1 MKKKGLA
8 YQLRVPHHVCSEIQK
23 QHSTTSTQTIA
34 TVEYW
39 LSVDP
44 KPSWR
49 KLMMALE
56 NINEH
61 RVMNNVKLNIEA
73 PTGQYFMWK
82 LLCYYYS
89 DELLF

>member
-8 YQLRVPHHVCSEIQK
+8 YQLRVPHHVCSEIEK
-23 QHSTTSTQTIA
+23 QHSTKSAQTKA

-49 KLMMALE
+49 RLMMALE

-61 RVMNNVKLNIEA
+61 EAMTNVKPNIEA

-82 LLCYYYS
+82 VLCYYS